1 MEPTEIVPHDE
12 TDADGDLDADVGV
25 VGTGNGEELWR
36 FQTGAAGS
44 SGVITY
50 IAGGEQYVAVLA
62 TGTGI
67 PYNPPGG
74 DTLWAFK
81 LGGTARYKDA
91 SGNVVSGSSEAPTPP
106 PLVVAQLAE

>member
-1 MEPTEIVPHDE
+1 LFFDQ
-12 TDADGDLDADVGV
+12 TDGFTVAMDA
-25 VGTGNGEELWR
+25 TNGNPLWR

-50 IAGGEQYVAVLA
+50 TAGGEQYVAVLA

-74 DTLWAFK
+74 DTL
-81 LGGTARYKDA
+81 
-91 SGNVVSGSSEAPTPP
+91 
-106 PLVVAQLAE
+106 